1 MKLYYRH
8 WRVFSTLGLMLLVA
22 CTAGAIFALNPNGQ
36 GAPRTKG
43 DGEIPPGQAS
53 LVCYGNVDV
62 EPGVIPLFPLQVGRV
77 TDVLVRENETV
88 KKGQPLLKID
98 DQLAQF
104 QLQRAEADLQ
114 VAESR
119 SNEARKLPRQHQ
131 LKAEQQR
138 GAVAAAKHKL
148 AAARHDWEQKKEFV
162 KQKLANERV
171 ASAAEELAKALE
183 AGLEVEQAKL
193 KELELFN
200 PEAQV
205 VQAEAD
211 VKDKKAQLDKARY
224 ALQECT
230 LTAPSDG
237 LILQVLVGPG
247 NIFSERATQPVIVF
261 VRDGARIVRAEV
273 EQEFASRLSVGQ
285 PVAVQDEFGGAGSSR
300 GKVVRMAAWYTRSRS
315 QAMDPMRALNN
326 EVRTLECI
334 IALES
339 GAQPF
344 RLGQRVRVTVGK
356 PVE

>member
-1 MKLYYRH
+1 MKRYYRH
-8 WRVFSTLGLMLLVA
+8 WRVFSTLGILLLVA
-22 CTAGAIFALNPNGQ
+22 STAGAIFALNPNGP
-36 GAPRTKG
+36 GTPRAKG
-43 DGEIPPGQAS
+43 DGEIAPGQPT
-53 LVCYGNVDV
+53 LVCYGNLDV
-62 EPGVIPLFPLQVGRV
+62 EPGVVPLFPLQAGRV
-77 TDVLVRENETV
+77 MEVLVKENEPV
-88 KKGQPLLKID
+88 KKGQALLKVD

-119 SNEARKLPRQHQ
+119 ANEARKLPKQHQ
-131 LKAEQQR
+131 LKLDQQSA
-138 GAVAAAKHKL
+138 AVEATKSKL
-148 AAARHDWEQKKEFV
+148 AAARHEWELKKELV
-162 KQKLANERV
+162 KDKLANKLV
-171 ASAAEELAKALE
+171 ASAAEELAKALG

-200 PEAQV
+200 PQAQV

-247 NIFSERATQPVIVF
+247 NIFSDRSSQPVMVF
-261 VRDGARIVRAEV
+261 VRDSARIVRAEV

-285 PVAVQDEFGGAGSSR
+285 PVAVQDEFGSGGSAR
-300 GKVVRMAAWYTRSRS
+300 GKVLRMAAWYTRSRS

-334 IALES
+334 IALET

-356 PVE
+356 PE